1 MKQPIRATDA
11 TINRA
16 MIVDNRGFTLVE
28 MIVVTAV
35 FIVVLMITGAALKT
49 IFEKG
54 GVTLRSEESNTEG
67 VVGLEM
73 LRRDMQQAG
82 YGLFSD
88 EFSVPTYAEAN
99 AAPYSSYNDVNAVP
113 RPIVTD
119 NNLAVSGVLTGTD
132 YLAIKGTTL
141 GIQPVTQ
148 LWTSVP
154 DTGVPKI
161 WGRDDFTG
169 SNDKLIA
176 VEQKYDS
183 INKRIVR
190 RLVQKAAN
198 NYGVAYSATGAF
210 TDQGNVNAA
219 ADYTPSTGKL
229 YYLYGIDNNASAN
242 FTFRAPFNRAD
253 YFVNRDAATPGSC
266 SPAAGVL
273 FKAVMNQGD
282 GSFNQIPVLDCVADM
297 QVILGW
303 NTTATP
309 ETSNEVQA
317 YTSADGIAVSGNANG
332 LNLQSVRND
341 PVEVNK
347 RLRLVMV
354 YLLAQDGRRD
364 TNFANTN
371 SAMVVGDT
379 QLDPSGTLTKSVDL
393 TVGNFRNYRWKLYR
407 VIVRPKNIF

>member
-1 MKQPIRATDA
+1 MKQSIRVTAVK
-11 TINRA
+11 IQRA
-16 MIVDNRGFTLVE
+16 MIADNRGFTLVE
-28 MIVVTAV
+28 MIIVTAV
-35 FIVVLMITGAALKT
+35 FIVVLMITGEALKT

-73 LRRDMQQAG
+73 LRRDVQQAG

-88 EFSVPTYAEAN
+88 EFSVPTYSEAN
-99 AAPYSSYNDVNAVP
+99 AAPYSSYNDANAVP

-119 NNLAVSGVLTGTD
+119 NNLAVTGVLAGTD
-132 YLAIKGTTL
+132 YLVIKGTTL
-141 GIQPVTQ
+141 GIKAVTQ

-161 WGRDDFTG
+161 WGRDDFTD
-169 SNDKLIA
+169 SNDKMIV
-176 VEQKYDS
+176 VEQKYDN

-190 RLVQKAAN
+190 RLVQKSTN
-198 NYGVAYSATGAF
+198 NYGVAYSETGAF
-210 TDQGNVNAA
+210 KDQSNVDSA
-219 ADYTPSTGKL
+219 ADYTPSTGKI
-229 YYLYGIDNNASAN
+229 YYMYGIDNITSTN

-253 YFVNRDAATPGSC
+253 YFINRDAATPGSC

-273 FKAVMNQGD
+273 FKAVMNQSNGTFD
-282 GSFNQIPVLDCVADM
+282 TYPVLDCVADM
-297 QVILGW
+297 QIILGW

-317 YTSADGIAVSGNANG
+317 YTSADGITVSGNANG
-332 LNLQSVRND
+332 LNLQTILTDSG
-341 PVEVNK
+341 EVNK

-364 TNFANTN
+364 INFVNTN
-371 SAMVVGDT
+371 SAMVVGD
-379 QLDPSGTLTKSVDL
+379 PSLGGTLTKTIDL
-393 TVGNFRNYRWKLYR
+393 TSGDFRNYRWKLYR